1 MSIKSLNG
9 STIKSATSNSE
20 SFDLNFKQIEQTNQI
35 LNNIEGKLNSF
46 FKKKKKTDSSL
57 ESSHVFKSQKH
68 SPIKLQDNNFG
79 DSMMK
84 NTNSKKTLFSNALI
98 NESLSNK
105 YDEKDDLQ
113 ETEKK
118 LQEDLGSLKE
128 RLNSIQT
135 KIPISLEENKSAD
148 TYNERS
154 FKLQSFK
161 EKNEAISSNF
171 FQEKVKLLEEKVE
184 ILNKEIEAIKDEK
197 THLINENEKFKE
209 MLALMNKNHSEDM
222 RRVQNQNNDR
232 INQVENLK
240 SEKTL
245 LHLKMAE
252 SESNCNIMKEEL
264 TSLEIKYKS
273 SLNAATNEQIKAEK
287 TAKSLQDE
295 LKSVESK
302 YKSALTISS
311 SEPIVREQNIN
322 EDLFRM
328 LNTYQ
333 EEIERIKTNN
343 RGISEHFKNE
353 VGKLQTELQMQKS
366 ENENIKEELNCI
378 RKNKI
383 GEGKLKD
390 FNEYTQN
397 LEKNYNE
404 LESQHKMQIEK
415 NNELKQLLD
424 KLSSKNKEDFK
435 NFNQLY
441 HEIYGKPENPIKKEE
456 KEENSSFLNLNERR
470 NSKNVARGREKNK
483 KETLKNK
490 SLSKRSIVKN
500 EENSSD
506 KENRLDKCHQ
516 EIKRLKDLVNEK
528 ITMKK
533 KEKPKKKKKQI

>member
-20 SFDLNFKQIEQTNQI
+20 SFDLNFKQIEQTNKI

-68 SPIKLQDNNFG
+68 SPIKLQDNFG
-79 DSMMK
+79 DSMIK

-118 LQEDLGSLKE
+118 IQEDLGSLKE

-135 KIPISLEENKSAD
+135 KIPMSLEENKSAETFND
-148 TYNERS
+148 RS

-171 FQEKVKLLEEKVE
+171 FQEKVKLLEEKVD
-184 ILNKEIEAIKDEK
+184 ILNKEIGAMKDDK

-222 RRVQNQNNDR
+222 RRAQNQNNDL

-240 SEKTL
+240 SENTL
-245 LHLKMAE
+245 LQMKMAE

-264 TSLEIKYKS
+264 TSLEKKYKS
-273 SLNAATNEQIKAEK
+273 SLNAATNEQIIAEK

-295 LKSVESK
+295 LKSLESK

-322 EDLFRM
+322 EDLFRT

-366 ENENIKEELNCI
+366 ENENIKEELNNI
-378 RKNKI
+378 KKNKTEI
-383 GEGKLKD
+383 GKLKD

-404 LESQHKMQIEK
+404 LESQHKQQIEK

-441 HEIYGKPENPIKKEE
+441 HEIYGKTENPLKKEE

-470 NSKNVARGREKNK
+470 NSKNVVRGREKSK

-490 SLSKRSIVKN
+490 SLSKRSNVKN